1 MKIILAGTPNFSV
14 ETFENIIQSFEVIG
28 LIAQP
33 DRRVGRKQ
41 ILTSPPTIELA
52 QKYNIKIYQPE
63 KILDIYQEL
72 SNLEFDIFLTMA
84 YGQIIPQNILSLAK
98 IGSFNIHASLLPKY
112 RGAAPI
118 QYAICKGDKKTGIT
132 LIEMISKMDAGDILF
147 QKEIDILPSDNYD
160 SLLIK
165 LSSLAAQNIIEWLNL
180 IKNNKFKKISQ
191 KESLVSFAPKISKE
205 DELLELDTI
214 DNTINKI
221 NSLCSQPGAYII
233 DQKTHKRIKIFKASK
248 EKINSPIIIQC
259 IDGIIYAKE
268 YQIESKKKITI
279 I

>member
-33 DRRVGRKQ
+33 DRIVGRKQ
-41 ILTSPPTIELA
+41 ILTSPPTLELA

-84 YGQIIPQNILSLAK
+84 YGQIIPENILLLAK

-191 KESLVSFAPKISKE
+191 EESLVSFAPKISKE

-221 NSLCSQPGAYII
+221 NSLCTQS
-233 DQKTHKRIKIFKASK
+233 
-248 EKINSPIIIQC
+248 IIISW
-259 IDGIIYAKE
+259 IIW
-268 YQIESKKKITI
+268 
-279 I
+279 